1 MVVII
6 SVDVMDSIN
15 EYADALTYYPITTAR
30 AHKKVDAL
38 INALQLLGTS
48 ISTPPLCMNK
58 DLMQTFDGNGNP
70 LNKNLKRYNY
80 QDESG
85 FQWAFACLY
94 DFDNDTI
101 TILKMMA
108 ARHIKESLQ
117 QSVNRIISDSINKF
131 LRGIVNEDRDAM
143 IRRIVRESIDRYIN
157 KIVA

>member
-6 SVDVMDSIN
+6 SVDVLDSIS
-15 EYADALTYYPITTAR
+15 EYASALTHYPITTAR
-30 AHKKVDAL
+30 AHKKVDLLIDAL
-38 INALQLLGTS
+38 NSLGTS

-58 DLMQTFDGNGNP
+58 DLMQTFDGKGNP

-94 DFDNDTI
+94 DFENDTI

-108 ARHIKESLQ
+108 ANHIKESNQ
-117 QSVNRIISDSINKF
+117 HCFNRIVSESINNY
-131 LRGIVNEDRDAM
+131 LRGIEDRDVR
-143 IRRIVRESIDRYIN
+143 IQRIVRETIERFISQ
-157 KIVA
+157 IVA